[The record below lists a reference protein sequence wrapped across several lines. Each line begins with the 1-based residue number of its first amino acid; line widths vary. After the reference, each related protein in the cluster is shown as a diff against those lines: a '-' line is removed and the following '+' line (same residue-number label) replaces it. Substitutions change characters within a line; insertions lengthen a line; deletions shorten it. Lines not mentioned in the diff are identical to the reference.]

1 MVVGDGGGPA
11 AGGRSLVV
19 GMVASHV
26 AAAPAS
32 IDVGGKACGK
42 AVAPDAAAAAAVAA
56 AVAARVELLAPLLE
70 SRDIVRLSHFLS
82 HVAEETP
89 SCHLH
94 LQDTETDP

>member
-1 MVVGDGGGPA
+1 VVVGDGGGAA

-32 IDVGGKACGK
+32 IDVGGKACGE
-42 AVAPDAAAAAAVAA
+42 AVAPDAAAAAY
-56 AVAARVELLAPLLE
+56 RVELLAPLLE